1 MNELMQEWLCNNDV
15 LLYATHNEGKSVIA
29 ERFIK
34 TLKVK
39 IFKKMNDSKSY
50 LNYVNKL
57 GDEYNNTYHNSVDKK
72 SMNADYFALTEK
84 IETNSKAPKFKVND
98 KVGITKYKNIFSK
111 CYNDDWSR
119 EIFILILF

>member
-1 MNELMQEWLCNNDV
+1 MNELMQEWLYNNDV
-15 LLYATHNEGKSVIA
+15 LLYATHSEGKSVIA